1 MTRPAAANLEQDLAA
16 AGFLLLGGFAPD
28 GSVAVPPLRSGKE
41 AKSLLLIG
49 STGPSIWPHLTASP
63 EYRSG
68 QPDPLDRYTRR
79 SLLEL
84 AEASGYEPV
93 FPFEGPPYYPFQQW
107 ALKCGGFSQSPM
119 GVLAHHDYGPW
130 SGFRAAFLSSEPLWT
145 GTSDGLPGPCET
157 CEDKPCIAVCPAEA
171 LSLETG
177 YDVPACR
184 THLSEDRVQACWT
197 GCLAR
202 RACPVG
208 RHHSQAPDNARFHME
223 SFIGLC

>member
-1 MTRPAAANLEQDLAA
+1 MTRPAAAKLEQDLAA

-28 GSVAVPPLRSGKE
+28 GTVAVPSLANGKE
-41 AKSLLLIG
+41 VRSLLLIG
-49 STGPSIWPHLTASP
+49 STGPSIWPRLTQSP
-63 EYRSG
+63 EYESG
-68 QPDPLDRYTRR
+68 QPDSLDRYTRR
-79 SLLEL
+79 SLLDL

-107 ALKCGGFSQSPM
+107 AMKCGGFSQSPL
-119 GVLAHHDYGPW
+119 GVLAHRTYGPW
-130 SGFRAAFLSSEPLWT
+130 TGFRAAFLSNKPLWAE
-145 GTSDGLPGPCET
+145 TSDGLPGPCEA
-157 CEDKPCIAVCPAEA
+157 CKDKPCIAACPADA

-184 THLSEDRVQACWT
+184 THLLEDEMQACWT

-202 RACPVG
+202 LACPVG
-208 RHHSQAPDNARFHME
+208 KEHRQAPDNARFHMK